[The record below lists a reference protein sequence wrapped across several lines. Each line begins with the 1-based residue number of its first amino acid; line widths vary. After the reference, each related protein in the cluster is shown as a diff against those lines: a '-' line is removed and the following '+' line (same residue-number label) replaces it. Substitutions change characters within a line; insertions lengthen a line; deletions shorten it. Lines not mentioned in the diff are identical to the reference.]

1 MVASCFW
8 VFPHALMILLA
19 ALSTADA
26 RLYEAA
32 EALLELA
39 PASVRW
45 TLSVEGD
52 TFQSKPV
59 GTIALLS
66 AAVPQEPPDPP
77 LPLLHLT
84 INTSATAQTM
94 DGFGGC
100 FNEKGWDALSALNA
114 TARADV
120 MRAMFGKEGLRWGI
134 NRMPIGSSDFADG
147 YYSLDDFPNDFTM
160 AKLNL
165 ARDHTKLIPF
175 IKAAMAINPQLRV
188 WGSPW
193 SAPEWLKDS
202 APQTPN
208 NEGCVGR
215 GSLNQ
220 DQKYQAAYALYL
232 ARAAQAYR
240 SAGLNFEHLA
250 IQNEPN
256 NGGAGFSCDSFP
268 HMHWTGEQLR
278 TFLRDH
284 LGPTFV
290 AENLTDTVGIFLA
303 TFPLDNYTGYVAP
316 ALTDT
321 EALKHLSGVGLQY
334 GGLGMIA
341 EIRADAAREKGPDL
355 KLWETETPC
364 GGGRF
369 KSCGNGPGT
378 HNNSWSWGEEQWQ
391 YMRSYIESGVSLYS
405 QWNMVLDETGE
416 SGWNWS
422 QCSPVTVFTRTQTV
436 SFEGSYWAT
445 KHYSYF
451 VEPGAKVLLVG
462 GDNGPCRK
470 VHNACGCARGCGTSP
485 NQTSSRN
492 DQFIAF
498 QNPDGGLV
506 LVGQNG
512 GDSPRPVTVA
522 IDGKA
527 VLSEALPAHSFS
539 TFVIQ

>member
-1 MVASCFW
+1 M
-8 VFPHALMILLA
+8 LLA
-19 ALSTADA
+19 VL
-26 RLYEAA
+26 AA
-32 EALLELA
+32 VPAA
-39 PASVRW
+39 CCQAAVPAASVRW

-59 GTIALLS
+59 GVTSS
-66 AAVPQEPPDPP
+66 AAPQEKTE
-77 LPLLHLT
+77 PLLHLM
-84 INTSATAQTM
+84 INTTATAQTM
-94 DGFGGC
+94 EGFGGC
-100 FNEKGWDALSALNA
+100 FNEKGWDALSALNE
-114 TARADV
+114 TARVGV
-120 MRAMFGKEGLRWGI
+120 MHAMFGKEGLRWGI

-147 YYSLDDFPNDFTM
+147 YYSLDDYPNDFTM

-165 ARDHTKLIPF
+165 ARDHIKLIPF
-175 IKAAMAINPQLRV
+175 IKAAMEVNPELKV

-193 SAPEWLKDS
+193 TAPEWMKDS
-202 APQTPN
+202 APQAPN
-208 NEGCVGR
+208 NEGC

-220 DQKYQAAYALYL
+220 DPKYLASYALYL

-256 NGGAGFSCDSFP
+256 NGLFRPDGSRFSCDSFP
-268 HMHWTGEQLR
+268 HMHWTGDQLQ

-284 LGPTFV
+284 LGPTFA
-290 AENLTDTVGIFLA
+290 AENLTAVGIFLA
-303 TFPLDNYTGYVAP
+303 TFPLNNYTGFVAP

-321 EALKHLSGVGLQY
+321 EALKYLSGIGLQY

-341 EIRADAAREKGPDL
+341 AIEKDTAAAREKEGLDRL

-364 GGGRF
+364 GRGRF

-405 QWNMVLDETGE
+405 QWNMVLDETGM

-422 QCSPVTVFTRTQTV
+422 QCSPITVFRRTQTV

-462 GDNGPCRK
+462 GDNGPCRR
-470 VHNACGCARGCGTSP
+470 VHNACGCARCSDAQLMP
-485 NQTSSRN
+485 HP
-492 DQFIAF
+492 QFIAF
-498 QNPDGGLV
+498 QNPDGGGVV

-512 GDSPRPVTVA
+512 GTGSRTVTVT

-527 VLSEALPAHSFS
+527 VLSETLPAHSFS